1 MTIIKCC
8 FQQTKDVKSHMVIN
22 LGYMV
27 GVLTLSI
34 ETLPVCKSVR
44 AAVCGRTL
52 SCSKNTPGQQDTLFV
67 CFYCFMQT
75 AQGIAV
81 VQSIDHLTMV
91 QKLKKKQFF
100 LLEKPCQHD
109 FATTLHYLG
118 CLWQ

>member
-1 MTIIKCC
+1 MLFSADQRCEMSHG
-8 FQQTKDVKSHMVIN
+8 DKSGLYGGCSNTVYRN
-22 LGYMV
+22 FASV
-27 GVLTLSI
+27 F
-34 ETLPVCKSVR
+34 CVR

-75 AQGIAV
+75 